1 MEVLKKNHTHTQKDT
16 MYTWKLVGLC
26 IQMLGIRSNVT
37 IVNLTQTMKKKENY
51 NYDMYAMNDLIY
63 TITRNDMK
71 VMK

>member
-37 IVNLTQTMKKKENY
+37 VVNLTQTMKKKENY
-51 NYDMYAMNDLIY
+51 NYEMHAMNE
-63 TITRNDMK
+63 
-71 VMK
+71 

>member
-1 MEVLKKNHTHTQKDT
+1 MEVLKKNTTHTHTKRH
-16 MYTWKLVGLC
+16 TWKLVGLC

-37 IVNLTQTMKKKENY
+37 VVNLTQTLKKKVNY
-51 NYDMYAMNDLIY
+51 NYDMYAMNDLFY